1 MDCPICYTTI
11 KNSAIGSCTHHF
23 CLDCLL
29 KWCENDGITCPTCN
43 VPIRSIKRDI
53 EFDKLNGCD
62 SFELDTIV
70 PMIKISFDKDA
81 IAGITLANNHTY
93 MGMGDRAPGVV
104 VSKLNDCNQCYKG
117 GLRKK
122 DIILFINKI
131 PCMDH
136 KQVINII
143 NTAVAENSTISCT
156 LLGPQHRV

>member
-1 MDCPICYTTI
+1 MI

-23 CLDCLL
+23 CLECLL
-29 KWCENDGITCPTCN
+29 KWCENDGITCPTCKT
-43 VPIRSIKRDI
+43 PIRSIKRDI

-62 SFELDTIV
+62 SFELDDIV
-70 PMIKISFDKDA
+70 PMIQISFDKDA

-93 MGMGDRAPGVV
+93 MGLGDRAPGVV
-104 VSKLNDCNQCYKG
+104 ISKLNEHDQCYKN
-117 GLRKK
+117 GLRKR

-143 NTAVAENSTISCT
+143 NTAVAENSTIRCT
-156 LLGPQHRV
+156 LLGQQCRI